1 MWFMFTKEL
10 DIRLKRYLRVQRHRI
25 IYSIWRSFRLAVW
38 IFAIFYINLTKISIL
53 QSTSCALYWHFI
65 FNFWTLHI
73 APSLRIF
80 RELFVFF
87 LMFSCFMWFDHFI
100 FHLSIFLLFFII
112 LSSLSHF
119 LISFYKKNFII
130 V

>member
-1 MWFMFTKEL
+1 VVHVYKRTGYKAQ
-10 DIRLKRYLRVQRHRI
+10 RYLRVQRHKI
-25 IYSIWRSFRLAVW
+25 IYSIWRSFRLTIW
-38 IFAIFYINLTKISIL
+38 ILSFFYINLTKISIL

-73 APSLRIF
+73 APSLGTF
-80 RELFVFF
+80 RELFIFF

-100 FHLSIFLLFFII
+100 FHLNIFSLSFII
-112 LSSLSHF
+112 LSSLSYF
-119 LISFYKKNFII
+119 LISFYKKNFMI